1 MNSAL
6 LVQVILAVIMLAV
19 SFEITIDDIKT
30 IPSMWKKLFLGYIM
44 QITFLPIF
52 MMILLFIIDPS
63 VKIALAFLLLAACP
77 GGNLSQLFV
86 IRCQGNMGISIG
98 LSFLSTLFSPLT
110 VPGIFFLATQI
121 NPKWSEAYQKLELP
135 WDNIFTTLL
144 TSLFLPLLVGL
155 WMGTKTGSAWER
167 TRILIQKCV
176 PWLLLILLIG
186 AGWSFRASI
195 PNINSLMLVMV
206 LGISLA
212 CFTTAYFFSR
222 FINQDYSTSVTYA
235 WEVSIQNSGLG
246 MVLGLVYFAHV
257 PEVSL
262 VCAIWG
268 LWQMVMGV
276 VVSGMIKKLITKN
289 NEVVCQTNAG

>member
-6 LVQVILAVIMLAV
+6 IVQIILAVIMLAV
-19 SFEITIDDIKT
+19 SFEITLNDIKT
-30 IPSMWKKLFLGYIM
+30 IPQMWKKLLLGYVM

-52 MMILLFIIDPS
+52 MMILLFIIDPT

-86 IRCQGNMGISIG
+86 IRCQGSMGISIG

-110 VPGIFFLATQI
+110 VPGIFFMATQI
-121 NPKWSEAYQKLELP
+121 NHKWSEAYQKLELP

-155 WMGTKTGSAWER
+155 WMGTKTGLTWER
-167 TRILIQKCV
+167 ARMLIQKCV
-176 PWLLLILLIG
+176 PWLLLILLMG
-186 AGWSFRASI
+186 ATWSFRSSLSG
-195 PNINSLMLVMV
+195 INPLMLVMV

-222 FINQDYSTSVTYA
+222 CINQDYTTSVTYA

-246 MVLGLVYFAHV
+246 MVLGLVYFSHV

-262 VCAIWG
+262 VCALWG
-268 LWQMVMGV
+268 IWQMVMGV
-276 VVSGMIKKLITKN
+276 VVSGMIKKIISK
-289 NEVVCQTNAG
+289 NEVVCQSNAG